1 MKSLIRFIAGRK
13 KTVRLVAFVHC
24 CVAIVM
30 LTACAGRKEFQKGY
44 ERGSGD
50 TVKRQYWIQQNMQ
63 NPHLRMMPQPAAE
76 TPSHEKNNP

>member
-24 CVAIVM
+24 CVAMVM

-44 ERGSGD
+44 ERGLG
-50 TVKRQYWIQQNMQ
+50 
-63 NPHLRMMPQPAAE
+63 
-76 TPSHEKNNP
+76 